1 MSKLAVL
8 GDKDFT
14 GIFSLIG
21 ADSFFVEDESTLRE
35 ALEAVYKDNFAVLI
49 IPEGYLEKVENLKK
63 GLARDIFPI
72 ILSLPDERGSLG
84 LSRKRLSDFIKKAT
98 GAEVV

>member
-8 GDKDFT
+8 GKNDFT
-14 GIFSLIG
+14 EVFSLIG
-21 ADSFFVEDESTLRE
+21 GDSFLVENESALRE
-35 ALEAVYKDNFAVLI
+35 ALEVIYRDNYAVLI
-49 IPEGYLEKVENLKK
+49 IPEGYLEKVEKLKK
-63 GLARDIFPI
+63 GFLRGVFPI

-84 LSRKRLSDFIKKAT
+84 LSRRRLSDFIKKAT